1 MKSLQSHQ
9 RLLIFLLAVLALT
22 CVISPW
28 MALGADWIAAHWPAL
43 LPERVPFSRVFN
55 RTFMIVG
62 IFAGIIARRYIIPNH
77 VKALLLVGI
86 KRGWRNLLAGW
97 LLAVGSMVLLVVLM
111 VAADIFTPFFRLDLE
126 ESLSRCADGLFA
138 GAFVAFFE
146 ELFFRGILFLGLR
159 KQSGSLRAY
168 VLANLF
174 YSVLHF
180 VKPGKSYFLN
190 GLQPLA
196 GFHHLASTF
205 EPFLEPLEIAPGV
218 FGLFLIGVVLS
229 YALVRTG
236 SLYLSIGLHAG
247 WVFALKSMR
256 VFGDFSR
263 EDLGW
268 LFGAAD
274 PKIVS
279 GVVTWIGIA
288 LVGVAVYHLTRGIP
302 TARPQPQLD
311 STSRGEID
319 ECKSG

>member
-9 RLLIFLLAVLALT
+9 RLMIFLLAVLALT

-28 MALGADWIAAHWPAL
+28 MALSADWVAAHWPAIL
-43 LPERVPFSRVFN
+43 SERVPFSRVFN
-55 RTFMIVG
+55 RAFMI
-62 IFAGIIARRYIIPNH
+62 AGIVAGIVARRYIIPDH

-86 KRGWRNLLAGW
+86 QRGWRNLLTGW
-97 LLAVGSMVLLVVLM
+97 LLAVGSMVLLVALM
-111 VAADIFTPFFRLDLE
+111 AAADIFTPFFRLSLG
-126 ESLSRCADGLFA
+126 ESLSRCASGFFA
-138 GAFVAFFE
+138 GAFAAFFE

-159 KQSGSLRAY
+159 EQSGALRAY

-180 VKPGKSYFLN
+180 VKPGESYFLN
-190 GLQPLA
+190 GLEPLA
-196 GFHHLASTF
+196 GFRHLASTF
-205 EPFLEPLEIAPGV
+205 EPFLDPLEIAPGV

-229 YALVRTG
+229 YALTRTG

-263 EDLGW
+263 GDLGW
-268 LFGAAD
+268 LFGSTD

-288 LVGVAVYHLTRGIP
+288 LVGVAVYHLTRG
-302 TARPQPQLD
+302 RSD
-311 STSRGEID
+311 SAADQHPATVT
-319 ECKSG
+319 